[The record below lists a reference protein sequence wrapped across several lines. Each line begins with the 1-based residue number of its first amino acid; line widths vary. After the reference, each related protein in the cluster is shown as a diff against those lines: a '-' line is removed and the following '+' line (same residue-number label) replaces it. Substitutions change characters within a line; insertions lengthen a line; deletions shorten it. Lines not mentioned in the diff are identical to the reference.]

1 MVDLPWEDNLLERK
15 VESDLKDLKKTLVAF
30 ANSVK
35 PDHVATIVIGEKND
49 NTVVGVTDP
58 DSIQKK
64 VRKECED
71 IYPEIIWRS
80 KVYEKDGKYC
90 LRVEIEYSG
99 DTPYFAGP
107 AWVRKGSSTIKASE
121 EMFQRLID
129 IRSGIVREL
138 SKWLDKEITIA
149 GDASTVPSNQESR
162 LKPLIFM
169 HRWPPESIAKLV
181 FVNNF
186 WITLENKQ
194 GTKLSEPLGK
204 LTLSFDNKRQQL
216 KVIVRY

>member
-1 MVDLPWEDNLLERK
+1 MTDLPWEDNLLERK
-15 VESDLKDLKKTLVAF
+15 LESDLKDLQKTLVAF

-35 PDHVATIVIGEKND
+35 PDHIATILIGEKND

-71 IYPEIIWRS
+71 IYPGITWRS
-80 KVYEKDGKYC
+80 KVYEKDWKYC
-90 LRVEIEYSG
+90 VRVEIEYSG
-99 DTPYFAGP
+99 DTPHFAGP
-107 AWVRKGSSTIKASE
+107 AWIRKGSSTERASE

-138 SKWLDKEITIA
+138 SKWLGKEITIH
-149 GDASTVPSNQESR
+149 GDTSTVPPNQDSR
-162 LKPLIFM
+162 LKPLIFI
-169 HRWPPESIAKLV
+169 HRWPYQSIAKLV

-186 WITLENKQ
+186 WVTLENKE
-194 GTKLSEPLGK
+194 GTKLSEPLEK
-204 LTLSFDNKRQQL
+204 LTLSFDDKRQQL